1 MRIRSIWPA
10 LALCVAAV
18 FVTQAAF
25 GTEPTLIDQVRQRF
39 SLSKISILS
48 GDVVNYI
55 NHDDVQHNIH
65 IFGSDGSD
73 IDRGLQNPGQT
84 IVQKFDKIGEYTV
97 RCSIHQKMKMKVDV
111 RA

>member
-1 MRIRSIWPA
+1 MTKRPICLA
-10 LALCVAAV
+10 LALSVVGIFVA
-18 FVTQAAF
+18 QASY
-25 GTEPTLIDQVRQRF
+25 GTEPTIIDQVRQRF

-48 GDVVNYI
+48 GDVVHYI

-65 IFGSDGSD
+65 VFGSDGSD
-73 IDRGLQNPGQT
+73 VDRGLQNPGQT

-97 RCSIHQKMKMKVDV
+97 RCSIHQKMKMKVEV